1 MTSTTTSRLE
11 IRPLSPALGAE
22 IRGVDLAQ
30 AIDDTTFGEIL
41 RAWHDHGLIL
51 LRGQSFSEDQ
61 QVDFGRRFGEVAP
74 WSRFAAKEKGRHPYI
89 MLVTNLK
96 ENGEFVGSLPEGEI
110 EFHSDGIYIETPS
123 AGTMLHAVAI
133 PSRGGQTAF
142 ASMYKAY
149 ETLTAEMKARLEG
162 LKARHAFTYNSQKQN
177 ENDEKK
183 AAPIKS
189 EGDVVSY
196 DHPVVRTHPA
206 TGRKALYVNR
216 LMTER
221 IVGLPDDESRAILDK
236 LFAHIET
243 PDFIYEHEWQVG
255 DVLLWDNRCL
265 VHARR
270 DFPAQEL
277 RLMRRLTIAGEKP
290 A

>member
-1 MTSTTTSRLE
+1 MTSTTTNRLE

-22 IRGVDLAQ
+22 IRGVDLSQ
-30 AIDDTTFGEIL
+30 AIDDATFTEIL

-110 EFHSDGIYIETPS
+110 EFHSDGIYIEQPS

-149 ETLTAEMKARLEG
+149 ETLPAEMKAKLEG

-183 AAPIKS
+183 AAA
-189 EGDVVSY
+189 DVASY

-243 PDFIYEHEWQVG
+243 PAFVYEHEWQVG

-277 RLMRRLTIAGEKP
+277 RLMRRLAIAGEKP

>member
-1 MTSTTTSRLE
+1 MTLTASRFE
-11 IRPLSPALGAE
+11 VRPLSAALGAE
-22 IRGVDLAQ
+22 IRGVDLAKPL
-30 AIDDTTFGEIL
+30 DDAGFTQIL
-41 RAWHDHGLIL
+41 KAWHDHSLIL

-61 QVDFGRRFGEVAP
+61 QVAFGRRFGEVAP
-74 WSRFAAKEKGRHPYI
+74 WSRFAAKEKGRHPFI

-110 EFHSDGIYIETPS
+110 EFHSDGIYIEQPS

-142 ASMYKAY
+142 ANMYKAY
-149 ETLTAEMKARLEG
+149 ETLPEALKTKLDGM
-162 LKARHAFTYNSQKQN
+162 KARHAFTYNSQKQG
-177 ENDEKK
+177 ENDQKK
-183 AAPIKS
+183 AA
-189 EGDVVSY
+189 EDVASY
-196 DHPVVRTHPA
+196 DHPIFRTHPA

-221 IVGLPDDESRAILDK
+221 IVGLSDDESRDILAR
-236 LFAHIET
+236 LYAHIET
-243 PDFIYEHEWQVG
+243 PAFIYEHEWQVG
-255 DVLLWDNRCL
+255 DVLLWDNCCL

-290 A
+290 I

>member
-1 MTSTTTSRLE
+1 MTIAASR
-11 IRPLSPALGAE
+11 IDVRPLSPALGAE
-22 IRGVDLAQ
+22 IRGVDLAH
-30 AIDDTTFGEIL
+30 AMDDATFAQIL
-41 RAWHDHGLIL
+41 QAWHDHGLIL
-51 LRGQSFSEDQ
+51 LRDQTFTEDQ
-61 QVDFGRRFGEVAP
+61 QVAFGRRFGEVAP
-74 WSRFAAKEKGRHPYI
+74 WSRFADKEKGRHPYI

-142 ASMYKAY
+142 ANMYKAY
-149 ETLTAEMKARLEG
+149 ETLPDDLKAKLAG
-162 LKARHAFTYNSQKQN
+162 LKARHAFTYNSQKQD
-177 ENDEKK
+177 ENDRKK
-183 AAPIKS
+183 SAEDI
-189 EGDVVSY
+189 VSY
-196 DHPVVRTHPA
+196 DHPVFRTHPA

-221 IVGLPDDESRAILDK
+221 IVGLSDDESCDILAK
-236 LFAHIET
+236 LYAHIET
-243 PDFIYEHEWQVG
+243 PAFIYEHEWQVG